1 MTIDERALNELL
13 TESSDLHLDALRCT
27 GETFEELEAIRHE
40 RERTGEGV
48 NVESVARF
56 NASRRGVLASGGVG
70 VGAWLLRGAFAGGLG
85 SALATFISTP
95 ASAAEALDVQILQT
109 AASLEA
115 LAVAAY
121 GAAIDLPFIKN
132 GNKLILT
139 FAQTTMSQHSEHGAA
154 FNAQALKLGG
164 KSQSQ
169 PNPKYAK
176 IVESAKPSLKEPGD
190 VVMLASALETV
201 ATQTYVKNA
210 SLLADT
216 PTKALMASVTG
227 VEAQHLASLR
237 AVAGLLG
244 SGHAE
249 LITLPPMVAELP
261 AAAGGIAF
269 PKPFETTEQASPPQE
284 GAVP

>member
-13 TESSDLHLDALRCT
+13 AESSDLHLDALRST

-40 RERTGEGV
+40 REGEGV
-48 NVESVARF
+48 NVEEIARF
-56 NASRRGVLASGGVG
+56 NASRRGVLAGGGIG

-85 SALATFISTP
+85 SALAAFISTP
-95 ASAAEALDVQILQT
+95 ASAAKPLDIQILQT

-115 LAVAAY
+115 LAVATY
-121 GAAIDLPFIKN
+121 KAAISLPFIKN
-132 GNKLILT
+132 GNKVILT
-139 FAQTTMSQHSEHGAA
+139 FAQTTMRQHSEHGAA
-154 FNAQALKLGG
+154 FNAQARNLGG

-176 IVESAKPSLKEPGD
+176 IVESAKPSLKAPGD

-227 VEAQHLASLR
+227 VEAQHLATLR

-249 LITLPPMVAELP
+249 LIALPPMVAKLP

-269 PKPFETTEQASPPQE
+269 PKPFETTELASPPQE
-284 GAVP
+284 GAVR

>member
-1 MTIDERALNELL
+1 MTVDERALNELL
-13 TESSDLHLDALRCT
+13 TESSDLHLDALRST
-27 GETFEELEAIRHE
+27 RDTFEELEAIRQE
-40 RERTGEGV
+40 RGREGV
-48 NVESVARF
+48 NVEEIARF
-56 NASRRGVLASGGVG
+56 NASRRGVVASGGIG

-85 SALATFISTP
+85 SALAAFISTP
-95 ASAAEALDVQILQT
+95 ASAADPLDVQILQT

-115 LAVAAY
+115 LAVGAY
-121 GAAIDLPFIKN
+121 KAAIDLPFIKN
-132 GNKLILT
+132 GNELILT
-139 FAQTTMSQHSEHGAA
+139 FAQTTMRQHSEHGAA
-154 FNAQALKLGG
+154 FNAQARNLGG
-164 KSQSQ
+164 KSQSR

-176 IVESAKPSLKEPGD
+176 IVASARPSLKTPGD

-227 VEAQHLASLR
+227 VEAQHLATLR

-244 SGHAE
+244 SGHTE
-249 LITLPPMVAELP
+249 LIALPPMVAKLP

-284 GAVP
+284 GAVR